1 MRKRAPDALY
11 DNAWSKIVLLYL
23 GCKLNQIECGG
34 IKKLINKVVLAGAS
48 GKKLTFA
55 SVDNVFEA
63 QELVDFVEDYTYERM
78 HHFLYKDDKLDVEIV
93 KECKDWES
101 EKSLF
106 FHMINIIY
114 DLKFLD
120 EIDDADVWLALTRGV
135 DIQSGTVAYRSYIP
149 NYCKAYRFKA
159 LIQKAIM
166 DCEDIINHKKM

>member
-1 MRKRAPDALY
+1 MRKNAPDALW

-63 QELVDFVEDYTYERM
+63 QELMDFVEDYTYERM
-78 HHFLYKDDKLDVEIV
+78 HYFLYHKGKLNVEII
-93 KECKDWES
+93 KKCDDWES

-114 DLKFLD
+114 KLDFLD

-135 DIQSGTVAYRSYIP
+135 SVQIGTAAHMSYAP
-149 NYCKAYRFKA
+149 NYCKAYRFKE
-159 LIQKAIM
+159 LIERAIA
-166 DCEDIINHKKM
+166 DYEKIIKS

>member
-1 MRKRAPDALY
+1 MRKNAPDALW

-34 IKKLINKVVLAGAS
+34 IKKLINKVVLAGTS

-63 QELVDFVEDYTYERM
+63 QELMDFVEDYTYERM
-78 HHFLYKDDKLDVEIV
+78 HYFLYHKGKLNIDIIKKCE
-93 KECKDWES
+93 DWES

-114 DLKFLD
+114 KLDFLD

-135 DIQSGTVAYRSYIP
+135 DIQSGTLSYMSYIP
-149 NYCKAYRFKA
+149 NYCKAYRFKE
-159 LIQKAIM
+159 LIQKAIS
-166 DCEDIINHKKM
+166 DYEKIIKS